1 LSKPMLQL
9 EKYFFPKIFLEAN
22 PKFKASGKGPKAEL
36 DVKNGVTLLSKEER
50 IWRVTLG
57 LKALSKEEFAPYKM
71 DISVVGFFRVDKK
84 FPESEM
90 EELVTVGGSSI
101 LYSATRDFV
110 LTITARGPWPAVF
123 LPTTSF
129 MKPSIK
135 SKDKKQEIPDEKGK
149 E

>member
-1 LSKPMLQL
+1 MSKPMLQL

-22 PKFKASGKGPKAEL
+22 PKFKPLGKGPQAEL

-50 IWRVTLG
+50 IWRVTLD
-57 LKALSKEEFAPYKM
+57 LKALSKEDFAAYKI
-71 DISVVGFFRVDKK
+71 DISVVGFFKVDKK

-90 EELVTVGGSSI
+90 EELVKVGGSSI

-129 MKPSIK
+129 MKPRIK
-135 SKDKKQEIPDEKGK
+135 STDKKQEIPDETGK